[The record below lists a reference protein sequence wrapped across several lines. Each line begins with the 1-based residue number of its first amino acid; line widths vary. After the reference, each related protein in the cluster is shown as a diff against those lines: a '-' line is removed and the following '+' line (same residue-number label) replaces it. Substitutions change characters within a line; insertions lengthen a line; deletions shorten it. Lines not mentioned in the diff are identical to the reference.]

1 METSLEKQSKVNL
14 RVAVTSYEGVLIN
27 QHLGMASSILIFDA
41 DGAGGRLVDRRQ
53 APRGSGDQRWED
65 LSAVLSDC
73 SALLTSSIGQRPDEV
88 LSSRGLKIYEVEG
101 LIEDALIAIS
111 EGKELRMPRR
121 NGKGCRCS
129 GGGAAGTGC

>member
-1 METSLEKQSKVNL
+1 MEKSTLTESRNGL

-27 QHLGMASSILIFDA
+27 QHLGMASSILVFDA
-41 DGAGGRLVDRRQ
+41 DGAGGRLVDRRT

-73 SALLTSSIGQRPDEV
+73 GALLTSSIGQRPVEV
-88 LSSRGLKIYEVEG
+88 LSAKGLKIYEVEG

-121 NGKGCRCS
+121 DGKGCRCS

>member
-1 METSLEKQSKVNL
+1 MEKSLEKESKNSV
-14 RVAVTSYEGVLIN
+14 RVAVTSYEGVLVN
-27 QHLGMASSILIFDA
+27 QHLGMANSILIFDA

-73 SALLTSSIGQRPDEV
+73 SALLTSSIGQRPVEV
-88 LSSRGLKIYEVEG
+88 LSAKGLKIYEVEG

-111 EGKELRMPRR
+111 EGQELRMPHRS
-121 NGKGCRCS
+121 GKGCRCS
-129 GGGAAGTGC
+129 GGNAAGTGC